1 MKIIFKNCGTETLY
15 SLGKGAFIVIIVELE
30 YHIAISE
37 KYNA

>member
-15 SLGKGAFIVIIVELE
+15 SLGTGTFIVIIVELE

>member
-15 SLGKGAFIVIIVELE
+15 SLGTGAFIVIIVELG